1 MLWIENSTDNE
12 GEDGASK
19 GEPEAAEPLSSSY
32 IRLKM
37 GVELNRGIHML
48 DFFLFGQPF
57 IFLEC
62 FVKAS
67 VGGRL
72 LNKQLTGL
80 EDNLEGK

>member
-1 MLWIENSTDNE
+1 MCVLWIENSTDSE

-32 IRLKM
+32 IRYKT
-37 GVELNRGIHML
+37 GVELNRRINML
-48 DFFLFGQPF
+48 DLIFFLFGQPF

-67 VGGRL
+67 LGSY
-72 LNKQLTGL
+72 
-80 EDNLEGK
+80 